1 MEAEIKKNYNLKVKM
16 MVNIRVMSITDYD
29 GIYNLW
35 INTPGMGLNST
46 DDSREGIGKYLKR
59 NPTSSFVAECDGIIV
74 GVIMA
79 GHDGRRGYIHHT
91 AVLPDYRNQGIAKRL
106 VDSVMDALDREG
118 INKVALVAFKKN
130 DIGNGFWENIGFNDR
145 TDLVYRN
152 KNIHALDRIDT

>member
-1 MEAEIKKNYNLKVKM
+1 M

-29 GIYNLW
+29 GVYNLW

-46 DDSREGIGKYLKR
+46 DDSREGIEKYLKR

-91 AVLPDYRNQGIAKRL
+91 AVLPEYRNQGIAKRL
-106 VDSVMDALDREG
+106 VDSAMDALDKEG

-130 DIGNGFWENIGFNDR
+130 DIGNGFWENIGFIDR

>member
-1 MEAEIKKNYNLKVKM
+1 M

-29 GIYNLW
+29 GVYNLW

-46 DDSREGIGKYLKR
+46 DDSREGIEKYLKR
-59 NPTSSFVAECDGIIV
+59 NPTSSFVAECDRIIV

-91 AVLPDYRNQGIAKRL
+91 AVLPEYRNQGIAKRL
-106 VDSVMDALDREG
+106 VDSAMDALDKEG
-118 INKVALVAFKKN
+118 INKVALVVFKKN
-130 DIGNGFWENIGFNDR
+130 DIGNGFWEEIGFIDR